1 MAWDGIW
8 NAPLHSR
15 QSDNVHNTHL
25 RPHIIIS
32 LSIELCRGP
41 HELVCVSTSYQYTN
55 VMGNFHTLCGNLVL
69 VFGRCFVQLLGMY
82 SLS

>member
-1 MAWDGIW
+1 MGWDMERPPSFSTIGQRAQHAFA
-8 NAPLHSR
+8 APYYY
-15 QSDNVHNTHL
+15 
-25 RPHIIIS
+25 